1 MPIEINLK
9 ARCLSPNRPSE
20 AATARLFFNC
30 KVTDET
36 YSEIQHLTRNYSGDT
51 ADFRFFIDKMHK
63 TTKNEVFYV
72 ATLLLLFS
80 LLVTQI
86 HGECEIRY
94 DKTPVEINLKARC
107 LSPNRASDAATARI
121 LFNCKDPDETNIQ
134 LQNLTQNYSGDTAD
148 FPFYLKKM
156 PYSTK
161 TGASY
166 VATIDHQCTRHN
178 RMLKASGRDCDGSGA
193 TALSGSKQG
202 ARARAGNFESG
213 SGSRAQS
220 RS

>member
-72 ATLLLLFS
+72 AT
-80 LLVTQI
+80 
-86 HGECEIRY
+86 
-94 DKTPVEINLKARC
+94 
-107 LSPNRASDAATARI
+107 
-121 LFNCKDPDETNIQ
+121 
-134 LQNLTQNYSGDTAD
+134 
-148 FPFYLKKM
+148 
-156 PYSTK
+156 
-161 TGASY
+161 
-166 VATIDHQCTRHN
+166 IDHQCTRHN
-178 RMLKASGRDCDGSGA
+178 VTSGKLHTTQRYINFANECKQQSIDNTTSKYVCNIPEIL
-193 TALSGSKQG
+193 LSSSILIG
-202 ARARAGNFESG
+202 F
-213 SGSRAQS
+213 QS
-220 RS
+220 TLLFIGLLLIW